1 MSAFPESGRSND
13 QKDTESSGSFRPK
26 ADTQASKLNVCFGVD
41 RYVMNVCFGVDR
53 YVISLG
59 SCESTSTIGATRSL
73 LERHSEALAQS
84 TVAGLTKISS
94 GANNYISAYESHTL
108 RRRKRVL
115 VEH

>member
-26 ADTQASKLNVCFGVD
+26 ADTQASKL
-41 RYVMNVCFGVDR
+41 NVCFGVDR

-108 RRRKRVL
+108 RRHKRVL

>member
-1 MSAFPESGRSND
+1 MAEKTLLGR
-13 QKDTESSGSFRPK
+13 QKPASSGHRVEH
-26 ADTQASKLNVCFGVD
+26 LNARFSAWM
-41 RYVMNVCFGVDR
+41 RNISQTKYT
-53 YVISLG
+53 ISLG